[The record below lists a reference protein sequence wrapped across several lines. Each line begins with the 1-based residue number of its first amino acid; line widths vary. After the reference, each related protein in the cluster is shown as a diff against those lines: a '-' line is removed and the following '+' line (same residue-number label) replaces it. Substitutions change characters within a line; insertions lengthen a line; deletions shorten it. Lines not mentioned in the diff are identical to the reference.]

1 MLYELFTNNKLGE
14 LTVNV
19 QKQKVCYGG
28 TQLTPSFVLTGTNI
42 VCGEWITSTETLP
55 SELLSLLNCSK
66 GYVAYRFVIA
76 NMEVY
81 VEENISLVNHNG
93 KQVFEHIPPKL
104 IRSMLGK
111 NGTVDKD
118 TVFTKLLMYINRPF
132 GEEVTAAEYGEKIK
146 LDEITVEQY
155 IELLDTNAIDL
166 TNMAKLDYMLV
177 EKDSLENK
185 DNHWNSQTM
194 YIEPKYDINNL
205 TLEDGIYH
213 IKSKLGIKTEQNPIY
228 TIDKE
233 NNTITYAVSVL
244 TKDNVNTIVNTLPY
258 Y

>member
-19 QKQKVCYGG
+19 QKQKVYYDG
-28 TQLTPSFVLTGTNI
+28 TQLTPSFLLTGTNI

-55 SELLSLLNCSK
+55 TELLSLLNCSK

-81 VEENISLVNHNG
+81 VEENITLVNHNG

-111 NGTVDKD
+111 NGIVDKD

-132 GEEVTAAEYGEKIK
+132 GEEVIAAEYGEKIK
-146 LDEITVEQY
+146 LGEITVEQY
-155 IELLDTNAIDL
+155 IALLDTKAIDQ
-166 TNMAKLDYMLV
+166 TYRAKLGYMIA
-177 EKDSLENK
+177 EKDSLVNNDRQWDSE
-185 DNHWNSQTM
+185 TM
-194 YIEPKYDINNL
+194 YIEPKYDITNL
-205 TLEDGIYH
+205 TLDEGIYH
-213 IKSKLGIKTEQNPIY
+213 IKSKLGSKTEQNPIY

-233 NNTITYAVSVL
+233 NNTITYVVSVL
-244 TKDNVNTIVNTLPY
+244 TKDNENTIVNTPY